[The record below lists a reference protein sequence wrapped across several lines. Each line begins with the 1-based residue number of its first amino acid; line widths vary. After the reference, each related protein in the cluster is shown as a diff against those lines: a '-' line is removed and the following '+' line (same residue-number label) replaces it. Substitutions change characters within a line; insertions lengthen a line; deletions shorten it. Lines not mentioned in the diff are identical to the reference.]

1 MHLFRNLSV
10 GAAALAAAFVFQA
23 AASAQSST
31 LISQGK
37 TVTSTAF
44 YDQGTETFPASNI
57 TDGRFDDTGSP
68 GDWSFWLTPNGQM
81 GSATIDLGG
90 LYTIDQFQLQN
101 THNRGYNDRG
111 TDAFDISV
119 STDDINFAPVVSDS
133 FATWPNIPIVTE
145 SGFAPV
151 TGEYVKFNID
161 SIYGSSGGLNELQVF
176 GAPAAVPEASTTA
189 SLGLL
194 LTLGLGGLAIAKK
207 RKQSAV
213 QA

>member
-1 MHLFRNLSV
+1 MIRFHSF
-10 GAAALAAAFVFQA
+10 ALIASLGLCLG
-23 AASAQSST
+23 ASAAQAQTNT

-37 TVTSTAF
+37 PVTSTSF

-68 GDWSFWLTPNGQM
+68 SNWSFWLTPNGQM

-119 STDDINFAPVVSDS
+119 STDGVNFAPVVTDS
-133 FATWPNIPIVTE
+133 FGTWPNIPIVTE
-145 SGFAPV
+145 NLTAPV
-151 TGEYVKFNID
+151 VGEYVKFNID
-161 SIYGSSGGLNELQVF
+161 SIYGSSGGLNELQVY
-176 GAPAAVPEASTTA
+176 GSPAAVPEASTTV

-194 LTLGLGGLAIAKK
+194 LMLGLGGMAVAKK
-207 RKQSAV
+207 RKKSLSF
-213 QA
+213 

>member
-1 MHLFRNLSV
+1 MHLFRNLSA

-37 TVTSTAF
+37 TVTSTSF

-68 GDWSFWLTPNGQM
+68 SNWSFWLTPNGQM

-119 STDDINFAPVVSDS
+119 STDGVNFAPVVTDS
-133 FATWPNIPIVTE
+133 FGTWPNIPIVTE
-145 SGFAPV
+145 NLTAPIV
-151 TGEYVKFNID
+151 GEYVKFNID
-161 SIYGSSGGLNELQVF
+161 SIYGSSGGLNELQVY
-176 GAPAAVPEASTTA
+176 GSPAAVPEASTTV

-194 LTLGLGGLAIAKK
+194 LILGLGGMIVAKK
-207 RKQSAV
+207 RKKSLSF
-213 QA
+213 